1 MKKCLDFHRQNNAC
15 PNVQV
20 LVRTVLV
27 LTIIDTV
34 LLLTITYR
42 SIDHNEWGIYFE
54 LFLVYKHYVY
64 MYVYPFQPFA
74 LVTHKCRL
82 TMNHIDQNAAVRFI
96 LVSPFLFISL
106 FLSRNWYGLVSFL
119 VWLSSTALQ
128 KHALDAPEKAVYR
141 DGDYAFGLLKTSRT
155 LAGSDERDAVLCP
168 QVNLYQNARW
178 HETREW
184 ENSRKALENIYGHL
198 HYINKSL

>member
-1 MKKCLDFHRQNNAC
+1 M
-15 PNVQV
+15 QV
-20 LVRTVLV
+20 LVPTVLV
-27 LTIIDTV
+27 LTI
-34 LLLTITYR
+34 LLTNNSEC
-42 SIDHNEWGIYFE
+42 SIDHNELGIYFE

-96 LVSPFLFISL
+96 LVSPFLFIPL

-168 QVNLYQNARW
+168 QVHLYQNARW